1 MAQRTATPT
10 PSKLTLPSDT
20 QIRIERTFHAPR
32 PLVWRVF
39 TDPKL
44 VPKWYGP
51 TADSMTRCEID
62 LRPGGKFLF
71 VWGTPPQAHEMPGH
85 FTEVKAP
92 SHYSYTDTGET
103 PSRVTV
109 TFTEENGLTKVSMLA
124 DLGTK
129 ALRDEMLGSG
139 WVEGMEACYGFL
151 DALLPKL

>member
-1 MAQRTATPT
+1 
-10 PSKLTLPSDT
+10 
-20 QIRIERTFHAPR
+20 
-32 PLVWRVF
+32 VWRVF

-85 FTEVKAP
+85 FTE
-92 SHYSYTDTGET
+92 
-103 PSRVTV
+103 
-109 TFTEENGLTKVSMLA
+109 ENGLTKVSMLA

-139 WVEGMEACYGFL
+139 WVEGMEACDGFL